1 MTECLF
7 SPLALGPHRLRNR
20 IAHASITTRHQA
32 AGRVTE
38 ALIRYHA
45 NRARGGAAL
54 LVSEP
59 LAFLKRQ
66 SQPKVQVWHPD
77 AFDGLRRWA
86 DAVRAEDSLILAQLQ
101 DPGRGRH
108 HPGRSAGAIG
118 PSALPDDLSW
128 SMPHPLG
135 TAEVRAVIAE
145 FAESSAILSRA
156 GFAGVEISA
165 GHGHLFHQFLSPHS
179 NRRDDAYGGT
189 RENRVRL
196 LAELLAAL
204 RDACGEGFMIGLKL
218 PVADGVAGSIDLAEA
233 QAIAALLTGGVARPD
248 YVTFC
253 TGAHARSLEDH
264 LPVRYGSTVPWRELF
279 RSLRPHCSGVPL
291 MALGR
296 ITDPAEA
303 EAWLASGEA
312 ELVGLGR
319 PLIVDPEW
327 GNKAARGRTHD
338 IRYCLSCNS
347 CWGYGVMHNRSIGCV
362 NNPRVG
368 AADELDERFPQ
379 AAAAKRVVVVG
390 GGVAGLEAAW
400 VAAARGHDVTLFS
413 RGADHG
419 GRTRL
424 RALLPGGE
432 TITSIADWQRPQ
444 AERLGVAFRWGEE
457 ATPEAILAL
466 TPDAVVL
473 ATGAELLTPD
483 WVPEEW
489 REAVPELPVAL
500 APLLARPGRQ
510 AGTAVIH
517 DMDHSDFTYAAAEFL
532 TTRFDRVVIV
542 TSRDSVA
549 EDLWLVARQGILRRL
564 SQRGIE
570 VLRLHEPVWSGA
582 IEDGA
587 LDCAQVYTGAVTRI
601 EDVAFL
607 AYATPRVPRTA
618 LMAPLQAA
626 GVQVIAVG
634 DARSPQGLMEATE
647 QGHAA
652 GKAL

>member
-1 MTECLF
+1 MTEHLF
-7 SPLALGPHRLRNR
+7 TPFALGPHRLRNR
-20 IAHASITTRHQA
+20 IAHASITTRLQA
-32 AGRVTE
+32 SGRVTE
-38 ALIRYHA
+38 ALIRYHV
-45 NRARGGAAL
+45 NRAKGGAAL

-66 SQPKVQVWHPD
+66 TQPKVQVWHPD

-86 DAVRAEDSLILAQLQ
+86 DAIRAEDSLLLAQLQ

-128 SMPHPLG
+128 TMPHPLS
-135 TAEVRAVIAE
+135 TAEVRALIAE
-145 FAESSAILSRA
+145 FAESSAILARA

-204 RDACGEGFMIGLKL
+204 RDACGEGFLIGLKL
-218 PVADGVAGSIDLAEA
+218 PAEDGVAGSIDLAEA
-233 QAIAALLTGGVARPD
+233 KAIASLLTSGAVRPD

-264 LPVRYGSTVPWRELF
+264 LPDRYGPTVPWRPLF
-279 RSLRPHCSGVPL
+279 RALRPHCHGVPL

-312 ELVGLGR
+312 ELIGLGR
-319 PLIVDPEW
+319 PLIADPEW
-327 GNKAARGRTHD
+327 GDKARRGRAHD

-368 AADELDERFPQ
+368 AADELADRFPP
-379 AAAAKRVVVVG
+379 AAVRKRVVVVG

-400 VAAARGHDVTLFS
+400 VAAARGHDVTLIS
-413 RGADHG
+413 RGAEHG

-424 RALLPGGE
+424 RAQLPGGE
-432 TITSIADWQRPQ
+432 TITSIADWQRLQ
-444 AERLGVAFRWGEE
+444 AERFGVSFRWGED
-457 ATPEAILAL
+457 ATAESVLAL
-466 TPDAVVL
+466 KPDAMVL
-473 ATGAELLTPD
+473 ATGADLLPPD
-483 WVPEEW
+483 WVPQEW
-489 REAVPELPVAL
+489 RAAVPDLPTAL
-500 APLLARPGRQ
+500 VPLLARQARQ
-510 AGTAVIH
+510 PGTAVIH

-564 SQRGIE
+564 SQRGVE
-570 VLRLHEPVWSGA
+570 VLRLHEPIWTDA

-587 LDCAQVYTGAVTRI
+587 LECTQVYTGAITRI
-601 EDVAFL
+601 EEVSFL
-607 AYATPRVPRTA
+607 AYATPRVPRTG

>member
-1 MTECLF
+1 MTDLLF
-7 SPLALGPHRLRNR
+7 TPFALGPHRLRNR
-20 IAHASITTRHQA
+20 IAHASITTRLQER
-32 AGRVTE
+32 GRVTE
-38 ALIRYHA
+38 ALIRYHV
-45 NRARGGAAL
+45 NRAKGGAAL

-66 SQPKVQVWHPD
+66 TQPKVQVWHPD

-86 DAVRAEDSLILAQLQ
+86 EAIRAEDSLLLAQLQ

-108 HPGRSAGAIG
+108 HPGRSADAIG

-128 SMPHPLG
+128 SMPHPLSA
-135 TAEVRAVIAE
+135 AEVRGLIAE
-145 FAESSAILSRA
+145 FAESAAILARA

-189 RENRVRL
+189 RENRARL
-196 LAELLAAL
+196 LSELLAAL
-204 RDACGEGFMIGLKL
+204 REACGEAFLIGLKL
-218 PVADGVAGSIDLAEA
+218 PVEDGVAQSIDLAEA
-233 QAIAALLTGGVARPD
+233 QAIAALLTGGAAKPD

-253 TGAHARSLEDH
+253 AGAHARSLEDH
-264 LPVRYGSTVPWRELF
+264 LPDRYGPAVPWRGLF
-279 RSLRPHCSGVPL
+279 RSLRPHCNGIPL

-296 ITDPAEA
+296 IADPAEA

-312 ELVGLGR
+312 ELIGLGR
-319 PLIVDPEW
+319 PLIADPAW
-327 GNKAARGRTHD
+327 GGKAARGRTHD
-338 IRYCLSCNS
+338 IRYCLSCNT
-347 CWGYGVMHNRSIGCV
+347 CWGYGVLHNRGIGCV

-368 AADELDERFPQ
+368 AADELDDRFPH
-379 AAAAKRVVVVG
+379 AAVKKRVVVVG

-413 RGADHG
+413 RSAEPG

-444 AERLGVAFRWGEE
+444 AERFGVAFRWGEE
-457 ATPEAILAL
+457 ATAETILAL
-466 TPDAVVL
+466 KPDAVVL
-473 ATGAELLTPD
+473 ATGAELLPPD

-489 REAVPELPVAL
+489 REAVPDLPSAL
-500 APLLARPGRQ
+500 APLLARPARQ

-532 TTRFDRVVIV
+532 TTRFERVVIV
-542 TSRDSVA
+542 TSRESVA

-564 SQRGIE
+564 SLRGIE
-570 VLRLHEPVWSGA
+570 VLRLHEPVWTDA

-587 LDCAQVYTGAVTRI
+587 LECTQVYTGAVTRI
-601 EDVAFL
+601 AAVTFL
-607 AYATPRVPRTA
+607 AHATPRVARTA

-626 GVQVIAVG
+626 GVEVVTVG
-634 DARSPQGLMEATE
+634 DARSPQGLMEATG

>member
-1 MTECLF
+1 MTDLLF
-7 SPLALGPHRLRNR
+7 SPLALGRHRLRNR

-45 NRARGGAAL
+45 NRAKGGAAL
-54 LVSEP
+54 IVSEP

-66 SQPKVQVWHPD
+66 TQPKVQVWHPD

-86 DAVRAEDSLILAQLQ
+86 DAIRAEDSLILAQLQ

-128 SMPHPLG
+128 TMPHPLS
-135 TAEVRAVIAE
+135 TAEVRALIAE
-145 FAESSAILSRA
+145 FAESAAILARA

-179 NRRDDAYGGT
+179 NRRDDDYGGT
-189 RENRVRL
+189 RENRARL
-196 LAELLAAL
+196 LSELLSAL
-204 RDACGEGFMIGLKL
+204 RGTCGEGFMIGLKL
-218 PVADGVAGSIDLAEA
+218 PVEDGVAHSIDLAEA
-233 QAIAALLTGGVARPD
+233 QGITSLLTSGAAKPD

-264 LPVRYGSTVPWRELF
+264 LPDRYGPTVPWRELF
-279 RSLRPHCSGVPL
+279 RSLRPHCHGLPL

-312 ELVGLGR
+312 ELIGLGR

-338 IRYCLSCNS
+338 IRYCLSCNT

-368 AADELDERFPQ
+368 ASDELADRFPP
-379 AAAAKRVVVVG
+379 AAVKKRVVVVG

-413 RGADHG
+413 RGAEHG
-419 GRTRL
+419 GRTKL
-424 RALLPGGE
+424 RAHLPGGE
-432 TITSIADWQRPQ
+432 TITSIADWQLPQ
-444 AERLGVAFRWGEE
+444 AERFGVTFRWGEE
-457 ATPEAILAL
+457 ATLDAVLAL
-466 TPDAVVL
+466 KPDAVVL
-473 ATGAELLTPD
+473 ATGAELLPPD
-483 WVPEEW
+483 WVPEAW

-500 APLLARPGRQ
+500 APLVARPARQ
-510 AGTAVIH
+510 AGTAVVH
-517 DMDHSDFTYAAAEFL
+517 DMDHSDFIYAAAEFL
-532 TTRFDRVVIV
+532 TMRFDRVVIV

-549 EDLWLVARQGILRRL
+549 EDMWLVARQGILRRL

-570 VLRLHEPVWSGA
+570 VLRLHEPVWTDA
-582 IEDGA
+582 IEDGV
-587 LDCAQVYTGAVTRI
+587 LECVQVYTGATTRI
-601 EDVAFL
+601 EDVTFIAT
-607 AYATPRVPRTA
+607 ATPRAPRTA

>member
-1 MTECLF
+1 MTELLF
-7 SPLALGPHRLRNR
+7 TPFALGRHRLRNR

-45 NRARGGAAL
+45 NRAKGGAAL

-66 SQPKVQVWHPD
+66 TQPKVQAWHPD
-77 AFDGLRRWA
+77 AFDGLRAWA
-86 DAVRAEDSLILAQLQ
+86 DAIRAEGSMLLAQLQ

-135 TAEVRAVIAE
+135 TAELRALIAE
-145 FAESSAILSRA
+145 FAESSAILARA

-179 NRRDDAYGGT
+179 NRREDAYGGS
-189 RENRVRL
+189 RENRARL

-204 RDACGEGFMIGLKL
+204 RDACGEGFLLGLKL
-218 PVADGVAGSIDLAEA
+218 PAEDGVAGSIDLAEA
-233 QAIAALLTGGVARPD
+233 QAIAALLTGGAAKPD

-264 LPVRYGSTVPWRELF
+264 LPDRYGPAVPWRGLF
-279 RSLRPHCSGVPL
+279 RSLRPHCNGVPL

-312 ELVGLGR
+312 EIIGLGR
-319 PLIVDPEW
+319 PLIADPEW
-327 GNKAARGRTHD
+327 GDKAARGRTHD
-338 IRYCLSCNS
+338 IRYCLSCNT
-347 CWGYGVMHNRSIGCV
+347 CWGYGVMHDRAIGCV

-368 AADELDERFPQ
+368 AADELADRFPP
-379 AAAAKRVVVVG
+379 APAKRRVVVVG

-400 VAAARGHDVTLFS
+400 VAAARGHEVTLFS
-413 RGADHG
+413 RGAEHG

-424 RALLPGGE
+424 RAALPGGE
-432 TITSIADWQRPQ
+432 TITSIADWQSPQ
-444 AERLGVAFRWGEE
+444 AARFGVAFRWGEE
-457 ATPEAILAL
+457 ATAESVLAL

-473 ATGAELLTPD
+473 ATGAELLPPD
-483 WVPEEW
+483 WVPAEW
-489 REAVPELPVAL
+489 RDAVPALPDAL
-500 APLLARPGRQ
+500 APLLARPARQ

-532 TTRFDRVVIV
+532 TTRFGRVVIV

-564 SQRGIE
+564 SQRGVE
-570 VLRLHEPVWSGA
+570 VLRLHEPVWTDA

-587 LDCAQVYTGAVTRI
+587 LDCVQVYTGAVTRI
-601 EDVAFL
+601 GDVAL
-607 AYATPRVPRTA
+607 ITHATPRVPRTA
-618 LMAPLQAA
+618 LMAPLRAA
-626 GVQVIAVG
+626 GVQVITVG

>member
-1 MTECLF
+1 MTALLF
-7 SPLALGPHRLRNR
+7 SPFALGPHRLRNR
-20 IAHASITTRHQA
+20 IAHASITTRLQER
-32 AGRVTE
+32 GRVTE

-45 NRARGGAAL
+45 NRAKGGAAL
-54 LVSEP
+54 IVSEP

-66 SQPKVQVWHPD
+66 TQPKVQVWHPD

-86 DAVRAEDSLILAQLQ
+86 DAIRAEDSLLLAQLQ

-128 SMPHPLG
+128 TMPHPLSP
-135 TAEVRAVIAE
+135 AELRALVAE
-145 FAESSAILSRA
+145 FADSAAILARA

-179 NRRDDAYGGT
+179 NRRGDEYGGS
-189 RENRVRL
+189 RENRARL
-196 LAELLAAL
+196 LIELLAAL
-204 RDACGEGFMIGLKL
+204 RDACGDAFLVGLKL
-218 PVADGVAGSIDLAEA
+218 PAEDGVAGSIDLAEA
-233 QAIAALLTGGVARPD
+233 QAIAALLTGGAARPD

-253 TGAHARSLEDH
+253 AGAHARSLEDH
-264 LPVRYGSTVPWRELF
+264 LPDRYGPAVPWRHLF
-279 RSLRPHCSGVPL
+279 RALRPHCNGLPL

-312 ELVGLGR
+312 ELIGLGR
-319 PLIVDPEW
+319 PLIADPAW
-327 GNKAARGRTHD
+327 GDKAARGRAHA

-347 CWGYGVMHNRSIGCV
+347 CWGYGVMHGRSIGCV

-368 AADELDERFPQ
+368 AADELAERFPP
-379 AAAAKRVVVVG
+379 APARKRVVVVG

-413 RGADHG
+413 RSAEHG

-444 AERLGVAFRWGEE
+444 AERFGVTFRWGEE
-457 ATPEAILAL
+457 ATAESVLAL
-466 TPDAVVL
+466 APDAVVL
-473 ATGAELLTPD
+473 ATGADLLPPD
-483 WVPEEW
+483 WLPEAW
-489 REAVPELPVAL
+489 RDAVPDLPSAL
-500 APLLARPGRQ
+500 LPLLARPARQ

-542 TSRDSVA
+542 TPRESVA

-570 VLRLHEPVWSGA
+570 VLRLHEPAWTEAV
-582 IEDGA
+582 EDGA
-587 LDCAQVYTGAVTRI
+587 LDCVQVYTGEVTRI
-601 EDVAFL
+601 PDVAFL
-607 AYATPRVPRTA
+607 AYATPRVPRVA
-618 LMAPLQAA
+618 LAAPLAAA
-626 GVQVIAVG
+626 GVEVIAVG
-634 DARSPQGLMEATE
+634 DARAPLGLMEATE